1 MIKANELRIGNLV
14 NYWRSGRCVEQIV
27 DNITQFGINFE
38 DSDPNSVDYFESLT
52 GIPLTPEILLKA
64 GAINNGNVFFIG
76 KLKFTYEINE
86 LSQFVRFH
94 YSGKVTYLQYL
105 HELQNL
111 YYAICRNEIDIT
123 L

>member
-1 MIKANELRIGNLV
+1 MQGNYIHTVCGYEQVIDIMCDCVNTKSNTHLYADIMPIKI
-14 NYWRSGRCVEQIV
+14 
-27 DNITQFGINFE
+27 D
-38 DSDPNSVDYFESLT
+38 
-52 GIPLTPEILLKA
+52 PEILLKA
-64 GAINNGNVFFIG
+64 GAVNKYDCEFFIG

-94 YSGKVTYLQYL
+94 YSGKVTYLQYV

-111 YYAICRNEIDIT
+111 LKALTSTELKIE